1 MSTQKNF
8 DAFLSHNNNDKPAVE
23 QIALW
28 LRDQAQLNV
37 WFDKWNI
44 LAGDVW
50 QEEIEKALDQ
60 SRSCVVFLGP
70 ADWAAGTM
78 SKCAPP
84 SKIVSPTKK
93 CGLSRFCCPTRKF
106 LKKKAG

>member
-1 MSTQKNF
+1 MSNEKLY

-28 LRDQAQLNV
+28 LRDQAKLNV

-60 SRSCVVFLGP
+60 SQSCVVFLGP
-70 ADWAAGTM
+70 
-78 SKCAPP
+78 S
-84 SKIVSPTKK
+84 
-93 CGLSRFCCPTRKF
+93 GLGGWHNEEMRSAIEDRMAHKEMRVY
-106 LKKKAG
+106 